1 MKTKLAM
8 KKTLLIL
15 IVVVTTILSVTSC
28 TKEEVKPQTANNG
41 GVAGIKE

>member
-28 TKEEVKPQTANNG
+28 TKEEIKPKADG
-41 GVAGIKE
+41 LGSGMRDKI